1 MTGAVG
7 AIKDV
12 FLGRAGMAAFN
23 QGTFHHILD
32 VLNRRGGNLLLFFNV
47 VFYLFGQ
54 FFGYP
59 AVVAADCLSGLVN
72 SGGNFVNLEGN
83 LPSVPLNNTFNHA
96 SFFSFEH
103 F

>member
-1 MTGAVG
+1 
-7 AIKDV
+7 
-12 FLGRAGMAAFN
+12 
-23 QGTFHHILD
+23 
-32 VLNRRGGNLLLFFNV
+32 
-47 VFYLFGQ
+47 
-54 FFGYP
+54 
-59 AVVAADCLSGLVN
+59 VAADCLSGLVN